1 MEHKGRKKA
10 QKGAKKEFVS
20 DFLVIAATVTV
31 CWIVLLVTTCVDVKK
46 MLDNGD
52 GEPTIGT
59 PNGDKKSAEGET
71 NSGQ

>member
-1 MEHKGRKKA
+1 M
-10 QKGAKKEFVS
+10 S
-20 DFLVIAATVTV
+20 DFLVIAATVTG
-31 CWIVLLVTTCVDVKK
+31 CWVALLMATCVDFKK
-46 MLDNGD
+46 LLDNGD